1 MHQPTI
7 RVRTRF
13 ERNLFLCVTK
23 YNRNRTVQLEH
34 AEHTLETIRTLMERS
49 QRYEHVSG
57 YSGFWA
63 GATAILGCIVLGFHL
78 LPFDPR
84 MSFALVWSVVF
95 AVAFAGHLLFTF
107 GRARQR
113 GEVVWSRQARTV
125 LLAVLPS
132 FIVSIAV
139 TILIWRLDR
148 IDLLPA
154 VWLTL
159 YGCGALATS
168 FFAPRSIA
176 WLGIT
181 CLTLGIVSLLAPHS
195 HALLTMAVGFGVTHI
210 GFGAAVLVA
219 ERREERMSRFWA
231 QIDRLSEVAERSP

>member
-1 MHQPTI
+1 MQP
-7 RVRTRF
+7 
-13 ERNLFLCVTK
+13 
-23 YNRNRTVQLEH
+23 EH

-57 YSGFWA
+57 YSGLLA
-63 GATAILGCIVLGFHL
+63 GATAILGCIILGFRL
-78 LPFDPR
+78 LSFDPR
-84 MSFALVWSVVF
+84 TSFALVWSAVF
-95 AVAFAGHLLFTF
+95 VVAFAGHLMFTF

-113 GEVVWSRQARTV
+113 GESVWSRQARTV

-132 FIVSIAV
+132 FVVGVAATV
-139 TILIWRLDR
+139 LIWRLDR
-148 IDLLPA
+148 LDLLPA
-154 VWLTL
+154 LWLTL

-181 CLTLGIVSLLAPHS
+181 CLAFGIVSLLTPHS

-210 GFGAAVLVA
+210 GFGVGVLVA
-219 ERREERMSRFWA
+219 ERREARMHAFWA
-231 QIDRLSEVAERSP
+231 QIDRLSAVGERSP